1 MNAYKTILEPGDDL
15 QLTLPE
21 EFRNKKVEVIVL
33 EVEEQMPVKPRTK
46 QTLDLVTIPLGGI
59 PFNRED
65 CYEDGRIK
73 F

>member
-1 MNAYKTILEPGDDL
+1 MNAYKTTLEPGDDL

-33 EVEEQMPVKPRTK
+33 EVQETIPSKPVFG
-46 QTLDLVTIPLGGI
+46 LVTMPLGGL

-65 CYEDGRIK
+65 GYDEDRILLK
-73 F
+73 

>member
-1 MNAYKTILEPGDDL
+1 MHAFKTILEPGDDL
-15 QLTLPE
+15 QVTLPE

-33 EVEEQMPVKPRTK
+33 EVEEQLPAGPQPNKR
-46 QTLDLVTIPLGGI
+46 LNLVTMPLGGM

-65 CYEDGRIK
+65 CYDDDRIK

>member
-1 MNAYKTILEPGDDL
+1 MNAFKTILEPGDDL
-15 QLTLPE
+15 QVTLPE

-33 EVEEQMPVKPRTK
+33 EVEEQRPSTPDAKGKLNLATM
-46 QTLDLVTIPLGGI
+46 PLGGM

-65 CYEDGRIK
+65 CYDDDRIK

>member
-1 MNAYKTILEPGDDL
+1 MNAFRTILEPGDDL

-21 EFRNKKVEVIVL
+21 EFRNKKLEIIVL
-33 EVEEQMPVKPRTK
+33 EVEGPMPVKPRAKGKLNLAT
-46 QTLDLVTIPLGGI
+46 VPLGGM

-65 CYEDGRIK
+65 CYEDDRIK

>member
-1 MNAYKTILEPGDDL
+1 MNAFKTILEPGDDL

-33 EVEEQMPVKPRTK
+33 ELEEHSSAKPQVKQQLNLT
-46 QTLDLVTIPLGGI
+46 TFPLGGM

-65 CYEDGRIK
+65 CYGDDRIK